1 MQNTLRQLL
10 VDCLKNGRS
19 ERVEMDPLKYPS
31 QVLCLAEAILFTER
45 VEEAIKK
52 GSLNNYLKELQA
64 QLESYTSV
72 DFANGDDE
80 MKVLELKLKALILD
94 TIHYIQVKHQLTNL

>member
-10 VDCLKNGRS
+10 IDCLRDGRN
-19 ERVEMDPLKYPS
+19 ERIDMDPLKYPS

-45 VEEAIKK
+45 AEEAIKK
-52 GSLNNYLKELQA
+52 GSLNSYLKELQA

-72 DFANGDDE
+72 DFGGGDDE
-80 MKVLELKLKALILD
+80 MRVLELKLKALILD
-94 TIHYIQVKHQLTNL
+94 TIHYIQVGIF